1 MVANPPKPEKVAG
14 SGVSRKKVRTMTLQ
28 DVIDHH
34 YRSSEVDFKACA
46 GRCKNIKVS
55 MKFVMH
61 HHPPKV
67 LYVAI
72 GLSDDN
78 LTSRRKARTKI
89 SNLTSNVVLP
99 LLGGEFA
106 SYAVTVA
113 VRHAGK
119 SVDEGHYV
127 AEVRDLPQIGGG
139 ARDDNVTA
147 RCAEIDQC
155 GGWSIDNEKVSRLEK
170 FTTEVEGLAVVAL
183 RRIDFPAALHI
194 NGSPAS
200 LPPVPTALSSP
211 IASGSALLP
220 SKASDVPAAP
230 IGVPPVVTTKPKK
243 RLTSPGPLAIP
254 AKAPK
259 KRSVDGQFAKQEGS
273 KKKRG

>member
-1 MVANPPKPEKVAG
+1 M
-14 SGVSRKKVRTMTLQ
+14 TMTLQ

-34 YRSSEVDFKACA
+34 YLSGELEFRCCP
-46 GRCKNIKVS
+46 GRCENIKVS
-55 MKFVMH
+55 MKPVMH

-72 GLSDDN
+72 TLSTSTG
-78 LTSRRKARTKI
+78 TSRQKARTKI

-99 LLGGEFA
+99 LLSGGFA

-147 RCAEIDQC
+147 RCAQTEQC
-155 GGWSIDNEKVSRLEK
+155 GGWSIDNEKVRRLEK

-183 RRIDFPAALHI
+183 RRIDFPAVLHI
-194 NGSPAS
+194 NGTPAS

-211 IASGSALLP
+211 IASSSSGSALLP

-230 IGVPPVVTTKPKK
+230 IGVSPVVTTKPKK
-243 RLTSPGPLAIP
+243 SLTSPGPLAIP

-259 KRSVDGQFAKQEGS
+259 KRTNDGQFAKQEAP